1 MSVPGLYTTVK
12 NTSGHARVFGFL
24 GTHGK
29 RLENNA
35 TYTVR
40 GDLVASLGGKKS
52 SRGFS
57 ALEKA
62 LIAGDMTITA
72 SPAVYL
78 TDIGEETAGDIRQI
92 KLDGT
97 LGVRSPMGWD

>member
-1 MSVPGLYTTVK
+1 MSVSGLYTTVK
-12 NTSGHARVFGFL
+12 NISGGARVFGFL

-29 RLENNA
+29 RLANNA

-62 LIAGDMTITA
+62 LEDGDMTITA

-78 TDIGEETAGDIRQI
+78 TDAGDEGEAISQI
-92 KLDGT
+92 ALNST
-97 LGVRSPMGWD
+97 LGVTSPIGWD

>member
-1 MSVPGLYTTVK
+1 MSVSGLYTTVK
-12 NTSGHARVFGFL
+12 NISGGTRVFGFL

-40 GDLVASLGGKKS
+40 GDLVASLGAKKS

-57 ALEKA
+57 ALERA
-62 LIAGDMTITA
+62 LEAGDMTITA

-78 TDIGEETAGDIRQI
+78 TDIGEEAGDVIRQI
-92 KLDGT
+92 KLDST
-97 LGVRSPMGWD
+97 LGVTSPLGWD

>member
-1 MSVPGLYTTVK
+1 MSVSGLYTTVK
-12 NTSGHARVFGFL
+12 NTSGKARVFGFL

-57 ALEKA
+57 ALEFA
-62 LIAGDMTITA
+62 LEEGHLTITA

-78 TDIGEETAGDIRQI
+78 SDLDTGVIGQV
-92 KLDGT
+92 KLDEGA
-97 LGVRSPMGWD
+97 LGVAGPLGWPA

>member
-1 MSVPGLYTTVK
+1 MSVSGLYTTVK
-12 NTSGHARVFGFL
+12 NTSGGARVFGFL

-29 RLENNA
+29 RLANNA

-40 GDLVASLGGKKS
+40 GDLVAALGGKKS

-62 LIAGDMTITA
+62 LEDGDMTITA

-78 TDIGEETAGDIRQI
+78 SDDTSDAIRQI
-92 KLDGT
+92 KLDTT
-97 LGVRSPMGWD
+97 LDVTSPLGWD

>member
-1 MSVPGLYTTVK
+1 MSVSGLYTTVK
-12 NTSGHARVFGFL
+12 NTSGGARVFGFL

-29 RLENNA
+29 RLANNA

-62 LIAGDMTITA
+62 LETGDMTITA

-78 TDIGEETAGDIRQI
+78 SDNTSHAIRQI
-92 KLDGT
+92 KLDTT
-97 LGVRSPMGWD
+97 LGVTSPLGWD